1 MYSEEDINK
10 KKEFLIEQVANTTLG
25 LRRLKKLYPD
35 KIPAVSTLMLW
46 LKEDSKFSEQYTYA
60 KQLQAELMVDEAM
73 AIADDDSKDIIKID
87 LDGIE
92 IEKIDHEHINR
103 SRLRVDVRK
112 WHASKLAP
120 KLYGDKVFQE
130 NDNRNTNHNTNI
142 NFDNLTAEQIKDLLN
157 ENK

>member
-1 MYSEEDINK
+1 MFTEEEIKK

-25 LRRLKKLYPD
+25 LRRLKKLFPND
-35 KIPAVSTLMLW
+35 IPAVSTLMLW
-46 LKEDSKFSEQYTYA
+46 LKEDSVFSEQYTYA

-120 KLYGDKVFQE
+120 KLYGDKI
-130 NDNRNTNHNTNI
+130 DHTTNGKDLQPTQI
-142 NFDNLTAEQIKDLLN
+142 NVKALSTQDLKDLLN
-157 ENK
+157 EY